1 MKTKLHT
8 LAIAVIGFALIGS
21 AHANNGAASKDTAA
35 KTNAAAA
42 IQQTDQ
48 GTFALFDSAK
58 EGTTFAANIE
68 GKGIGTQ
75 TANWTGI
82 GTQDN
87 IGATQDNGNTSMAR
101 SKTNMTAA
109 NGTHKANTTATATH
123 YGTTNVVS
131 SFAALFGG
139 TGQGVFQHC
148 S

>member
-1 MKTKLHT
+1 MKTNLHT

-87 IGATQDNGNTSMAR
+87 IGATKESSGFTYANTKTADVKDTGNGVNTTGGLNGTTGNT
-101 SKTNMTAA
+101 
-109 NGTHKANTTATATH
+109 TTQ
-123 YGTTNVVS
+123 TTTQIGRAHV
-131 SFAALFGG
+131 
-139 TGQGVFQHC
+139 
-148 S
+148 